1 MVVNRR
7 RTVDTM
13 TKDKRTNKG
22 LHNIIIEAF
31 RFQIMKVEPTKVHLV
46 SHTYMMRG
54 FVSDGCF

>member
-1 MVVNRR
+1 
-7 RTVDTM
+7 M